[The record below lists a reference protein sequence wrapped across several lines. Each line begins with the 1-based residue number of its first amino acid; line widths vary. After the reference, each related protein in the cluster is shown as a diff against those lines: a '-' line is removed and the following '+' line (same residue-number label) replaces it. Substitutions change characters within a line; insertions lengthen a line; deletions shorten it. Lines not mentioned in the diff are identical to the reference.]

1 MPVYGA
7 GTRVQGARERGGPQ
21 PRVGRTLERDETRSR
36 EVLPLERGDARPKG
50 ACSLERGRVHFEGI
64 LMWATS
70 MGRRSPCG
78 PCPAW
83 LVTCMVRLNV
93 FRYQDLG
100 EDFPVV

>member
-7 GTRVQGARERGGPQ
+7 GALVRGTLERGGPR
-21 PRVGRTLERDETRSR
+21 PRAGRTLERGETRSR
-36 EVLPLERGDARPKG
+36 EVLPLERGHARPKG
-50 ACSLERGRVHFEGI
+50 ACSLERGGVRFEGI
-64 LMWATS
+64 LMWAAS
-70 MGRRSPCG
+70 MGRWSPCG

-93 FRYQDLG
+93 FRYQDLS

>member
-7 GTRVQGARERGGPQ
+7 GARVRGARERGGPQ
-21 PRVGRTLERDETRSR
+21 PRAGCTLERGETRSR

-50 ACSLERGRVHFEGI
+50 ACSLGRGGVRFEGI
-64 LMWATS
+64 LMWAAS

-83 LVTCMVRLNV
+83 LVTCMVRLDIIG
-93 FRYQDLG
+93 FRSG
-100 EDFPVV
+100 F

>member
-7 GTRVQGARERGGPQ
+7 GARMRVTLERGGPR
-21 PRVGRTLERDETRSR
+21 PRAGRTLERGETRSR

-50 ACSLERGRVHFEGI
+50 ACSLERGGVRFEGI
-64 LMWATS
+64 LMWAAS

-93 FRYQDLG
+93 FRYRDLS